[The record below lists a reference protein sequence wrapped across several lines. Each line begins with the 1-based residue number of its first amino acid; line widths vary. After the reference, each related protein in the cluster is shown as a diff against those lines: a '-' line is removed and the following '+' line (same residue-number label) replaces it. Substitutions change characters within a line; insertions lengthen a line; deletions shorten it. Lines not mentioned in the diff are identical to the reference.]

1 MWLLLKENI
10 LDKFNIDSKSTYL
23 LKIDKTNFLVGKNN
37 SGKSYFLRFLLTNSL
52 KIYND
57 IIELS
62 EDLKTIILSDSTIDF
77 EFFSKFNNVKFKKMY
92 EEYYR
97 YIMLLDKADKAKID
111 TGATYFSG
119 YNTKAYHYNNENEL
133 LIELRPLFDFLNVKE
148 RIDELNIQ
156 IIAKY
161 EEIKSKILKDF
172 KETLIS
178 QLDILKDEEIIKF
191 GSKMGQIIE
200 KEQIEKYYFPILR
213 NIRHPLKKIQNT
225 YDDSTKIDIY
235 KERTI
240 SEYNFKDDIKIVTGL
255 NFYQDYKKNLLGT
268 KEKREKTSKFEEFL
282 SNYFFNG
289 ESVSI
294 IPDEETFELKINI
307 NDEEDK
313 FIYQVGDGITSLL
326 IIMYTIFMESDI
338 NNYKLFYIEE
348 PENNFHPGFQRL
360 FINMITYFKEFK
372 KCIFI
377 ISTHSN
383 NLIDIGNREN
393 KNSLIYLCK
402 KEKSQI
408 NISEKNEEYYDVIEE
423 LGVEA
428 SSVLI
433 ANKAIWVEGKYDA
446 FYIRLLLN
454 LKNINVE
461 DSKKY
466 MEDYDYCFIPYGG
479 KNMTLINFDSINQD
493 EQIKEFIV
501 KAKKINPK
509 YMVVLDD
516 DNMFEDNK
524 KAKKDN
530 FKNLSKVLGKNIYKL
545 KVREI
550 ENLFPKEVVEMYI
563 KQGIKKDLITNEL
576 MQELDIQYDEYKKQ
590 KLGKYINDKLTKRF
604 NKRKLKSIT
613 GREDGFLKNGFLY
626 DKSKFYKC
634 VVEWSKNP
642 DFKYEEKVTNEAKE
656 LINTIEEFIKKK

>member
-1 MWLLLKENI
+1 MN
-10 LDKFNIDSKSTYL
+10 
-23 LKIDKTNFLVGKNN
+23 
-37 SGKSYFLRFLLTNSL
+37 
-52 KIYND
+52 
-57 IIELS
+57 
-62 EDLKTIILSDSTIDF
+62 
-77 EFFSKFNNVKFKKMY
+77 
-92 EEYYR
+92 
-97 YIMLLDKADKAKID
+97 KA
-111 TGATYFSG
+111 
-119 YNTKAYHYNNENEL
+119 L
-133 LIELRPLFDFLNVKE
+133 
-148 RIDELNIQ
+148 
-156 IIAKY
+156 
-161 EEIKSKILKDF
+161 
-172 KETLIS
+172 
-178 QLDILKDEEIIKF
+178 
-191 GSKMGQIIE
+191 
-200 KEQIEKYYFPILR
+200 
-213 NIRHPLKKIQNT
+213 
-225 YDDSTKIDIY
+225 
-235 KERTI
+235 
-240 SEYNFKDDIKIVTGL
+240 
-255 NFYQDYKKNLLGT
+255 
-268 KEKREKTSKFEEFL
+268 
-282 SNYFFNG
+282 
-289 ESVSI
+289 
-294 IPDEETFELKINI
+294 
-307 NDEEDK
+307 
-313 FIYQVGDGITSLL
+313 
-326 IIMYTIFMESDI
+326 
-338 NNYKLFYIEE
+338 
-348 PENNFHPGFQRL
+348 
-360 FINMITYFKEFK
+360 
-372 KCIFI
+372 
-377 ISTHSN
+377 
-383 NLIDIGNREN
+383 
-393 KNSLIYLCK
+393 
-402 KEKSQI
+402 
-408 NISEKNEEYYDVIEE
+408 YDVIEE